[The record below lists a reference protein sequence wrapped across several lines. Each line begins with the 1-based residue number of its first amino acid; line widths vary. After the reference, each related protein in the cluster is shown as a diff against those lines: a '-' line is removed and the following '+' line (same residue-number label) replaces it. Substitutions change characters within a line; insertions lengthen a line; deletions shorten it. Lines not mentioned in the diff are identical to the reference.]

1 MKLRIKS
8 QNKERMKFMIKFENA
23 RNYKKQIKHL
33 YRTAFPKEERAPLF
47 FLFQKARQKNN
58 SFYAIVDNEEFVG
71 LVYTIETEKMVYVFF
86 FAIEEAKRGKGYGTK
101 VLSLIKEMYPD
112 RAVTLEI
119 EDTADKD
126 ADNYTQR
133 INRLGFYQRNGF
145 KQLQIRVNEAG
156 VVFELLST
164 EEGITREEFLGLMK
178 NFLGATLFRFVYR
191 MKQ

>member
-1 MKLRIKS
+1 MQL
-8 QNKERMKFMIKFENA
+8 ENA
-23 RNYKKQIKHL
+23 TKYKQQIKHL

-47 FLFQKARQKNN
+47 FLFHKTKQKNN
-58 SFYAIVDNEEFVG
+58 SFYAVVDNGEFVG
-71 LVYTIETEKMVYVFF
+71 LVYTIENERMVYVFF

-101 VLSLIKEMYPD
+101 VLSLIKEMYQE

-119 EDTADKD
+119 EDTADQN
-126 ADNYTQR
+126 ADNYEQR

-164 EEGITREEFLGLMK
+164 EEGITREEFLNLMK
-178 NFLGATLFRFVYR
+178 NFLGEILFRFVYR
-191 MKQ
+191 MK